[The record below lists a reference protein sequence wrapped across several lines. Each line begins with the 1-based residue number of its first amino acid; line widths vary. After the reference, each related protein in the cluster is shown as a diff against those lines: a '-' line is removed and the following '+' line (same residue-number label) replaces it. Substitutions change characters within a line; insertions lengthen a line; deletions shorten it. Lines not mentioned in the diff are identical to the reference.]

1 MEIIVPTLS
10 AVAFALIVVYA
21 SNNDTL
27 HGVFRRFRFTRET
40 SYSSE
45 WYSSFAENPNCYIVL
60 HLKDRRRLYGWTK
73 EWPSRPGQG
82 HFRII
87 EGEWL
92 DVDASDAQNGSQD
105 NNKREFFAIIVSV
118 EDVKMV
124 EFIDTENLN
133 DAAE

>member
-1 MEIIVPTLS
+1 M
-10 AVAFALIVVYA
+10 
-21 SNNDTL
+21 
-27 HGVFRRFRFTRET
+27 G
-40 SYSSE
+40 
-45 WYSSFAENPNCYIVL
+45 
-60 HLKDRRRLYGWTK
+60 GWTE

-124 EFIDTENLN
+124 EFIDMENLN
-133 DAAE
+133 DATE